1 MVGKSGKEKEVS
13 GFGKLI
19 ERRKGGEWGASKMKA
34 KASVQN
40 LSRNKSS
47 EIINLQN

>member
-1 MVGKSGKEKEVS
+1 MSGQFIWEGEGIGS
-13 GFGKLI
+13 GILI
-19 ERRKGGEWGASKMKA
+19 EREGGASKMKA